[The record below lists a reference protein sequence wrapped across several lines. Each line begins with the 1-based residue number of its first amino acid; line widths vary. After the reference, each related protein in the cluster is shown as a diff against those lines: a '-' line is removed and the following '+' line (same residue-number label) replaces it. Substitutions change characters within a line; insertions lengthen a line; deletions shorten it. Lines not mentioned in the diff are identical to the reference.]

1 MIEPTYKFYGKT
13 TFPLRQEVQDLLQHR
28 SIRVGQEFNYGWKI
42 DISQTDGICAEMVP
56 GFGALDVLVWQRR
69 HFDVY
74 ARPPSSRYLRRVA
87 SPNWILDGL
96 QSYAKTFNAISSG
109 DERWVCTVLE
119 DTAETLRFERVQ
131 ETPSHP

>member
-1 MIEPTYKFYGKT
+1 
-13 TFPLRQEVQDLLQHR
+13 
-28 SIRVGQEFNYGWKI
+28 VGNEWENGWKI
-42 DISQTDGICAEMVP
+42 DISQSDGICAEMDP
-56 GFGALDVLVWQRR
+56 GLAAWSGGLNVLVWRRR

-74 ARPPSSRYLRRVA
+74 ARPPSYRYLRRVA
-87 SPNWILDGL
+87 SPNWLLDGL